1 MAADRFRLQY
11 KFWLDMKKPDEEAL
25 AEVIDELKQE
35 RTYTRVVRDGIRL
48 VVDLWRGR
56 VDVLLAL
63 FPWVEDHFYQRF
75 KEQHVADNDA
85 IAQQLQRLEKL
96 LVEQGNQPIA
106 PVASGG
112 PKPLNA
118 PRVAS
123 PKPND
128 DADDV
133 ALLKA
138 SMRKDM
144 STDSAENFLKSM
156 MNLQAGFKQ

>member
-11 KFWLDMKKPDEEAL
+11 KFWLDMNKPDEEAL
-25 AEVIDELKQE
+25 AEVIDELKQD

-56 VDVLLAL
+56 VEVLLAL
-63 FPWVEDHFYQRF
+63 FPWVEDYFYQRF

-96 LVEQGNQPIA
+96 LVAQGNQPIA
-106 PVASGG
+106 SG
-112 PKPLNA
+112 PKPLNV

-123 PKPND
+123 PKHD
-128 DADDV
+128 DNADDV